1 MWFFCTVLSSL
12 LLFLSSSWLVLVLA
26 RRALESDLSVGA
38 GDEDAVYTYT
48 HTQSVVAATKRR
60 ALSSPVNVPDERT
73 PLSTD

>member
-1 MWFFCTVLSSL
+1 MFASVCVVFFCTVLSSL

-48 HTQSVVAATKRR
+48 HIHTVGGSG
-60 ALSSPVNVPDERT
+60 DEKTRPEFT
-73 PLSTD
+73 RECTR